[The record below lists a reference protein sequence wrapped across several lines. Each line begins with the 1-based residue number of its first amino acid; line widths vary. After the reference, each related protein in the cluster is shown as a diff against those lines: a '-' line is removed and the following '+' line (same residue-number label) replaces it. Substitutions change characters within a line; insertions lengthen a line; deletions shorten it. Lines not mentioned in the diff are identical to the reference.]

1 MAIVEHSNKQ
11 KFSYADYLTWK
22 DDQRW
27 EIIDGEPILMS
38 PAPNRFHQTIS
49 RRIEYQI
56 EHYLRDKVCEVF
68 NAPFDV
74 RLEDAEISDQNSF
87 NVFQPDLLVV
97 CDPAKLMN
105 NHGCIGAP
113 DWIVEIISPST
124 ASRDHIVKRAIYER
138 FGVKEYWIVQPT
150 DRIIMVYRLS
160 PEGFYEKPDVF
171 SETDIITVGIL
182 PELQIDLKDVF
193 KGFEVG

>member
-1 MAIVEHSNKQ
+1 MAIVEHSNRQ